1 MKFVNEGN
9 DFAFGFLDFVEDGL
23 EAFFKFAP
31 VFSAGHHGAQ
41 VEADEGF
48 TAEGFRHVAG
58 DDAAGEA
65 FDDGGFTHA
74 GFADEHRVV
83 FGAAA

>member
-1 MKFVNEGN
+1 MEFVDEGD
-9 DFAFGFLDFVEDGL
+9 DFAFGFLNFVENGL
-23 EAFFKFAP
+23 EAFFEFAP
-31 VFSAGHHGAQ
+31 VFSAGHHGTQ
-41 VEADEGF
+41 VEADE
-48 TAEGFRHVAG
+48 TLPAEGFRHVAG